1 MQDINQL
8 IGQAVTQAVSPTT
21 TQNGQTNFSAQN
33 RQQSID
39 LINKVFKSLKA
50 IFPAWAVAIKDPEI
64 EAQARQEWLKGL
76 VENGI
81 NSDQQINAG
90 LAKCRAH
97 NSPFLPSIGQF
108 VTWCK
113 EAAGSMAGMPSES
126 EARLA
131 MIRELSRSPDIR
143 EWSQYHPAVRWAY
156 TQKQSSDWKLLST
169 KDLSTAFHEIWIVAQ
184 KMARD
189 NSSFD
194 VPLPKSHRLEEM
206 DLPPAPKEVALAE
219 VSRLKALFDE
229 PQEPKQL
236 TEAERLDNERLE
248 KLRNE

>member
-1 MQDINQL
+1 MDHINNL
-8 IGQAVTQAVSPTT
+8 IGKAVNKTALPTT
-21 TQNGQTNFSAQN
+21 TQNGPTNFSAQS

-64 EAQARQEWLKGL
+64 ESQARQEWLKGL

-81 NSDQQINAG
+81 NSDTQINSG

-113 EAAGSMAGMPSES
+113 ESTGLMSGIPSET

-131 MIRELSRSPDIR
+131 MIRELGKSPDIR
-143 EWSQYHPAVRWAY
+143 SWNQCHPAVYWVYCQR
-156 TQKQSSDWKLLST
+156 TSFDWKQMSN
-169 KDLSTAFHEIWIVAQ
+169 KDLNDLFHDFWQIAL
-184 KMARD
+184 KMAKD
-189 NSSFD
+189 NVGFD
-194 VPLPKSHRLEEM
+194 APIPRSHRIESSIES
-206 DLPPAPKEVALAE
+206 PAPKEVAIAE
-219 VSRLKALFDE
+219 VSKLMSMFEDE
-229 PQEPKQL
+229 PQPKPL
-236 TEAERLDNERLE
+236 TQAEQDDLARLERL
-248 KLRNE
+248 K

>member
-1 MQDINQL
+1 M
-8 IGQAVTQAVSPTT
+8 
-21 TQNGQTNFSAQN
+21 
-33 RQQSID
+33 
-39 LINKVFKSLKA
+39 
-50 IFPAWAVAIKDPEI
+50 AIKDPEI
-64 EAQARQEWLKGL
+64 ESQARQEWLKGL

-81 NSDQQINAG
+81 NSDQQINGG

-113 EAAGSMAGMPSES
+113 ESSGSMADMPNES

-143 EWSQYHPAVRWAY
+143 TWDKYHPAVRWAY
-156 TQKQSSDWKLLST
+156 SQKQSSDWKMMST
-169 KDLSTAFHEIWIVAQ
+169 KDLNSAFHDIWIVAL

-189 NSSFD
+189 NSDFE
-194 VPLPKSHRLEEM
+194 VPLPRSHQIAPI

-219 VSRLKALFDE
+219 VSRLMSMFETEEQKPEADNLIAKQRL
-229 PQEPKQL
+229 QE
-236 TEAERLDNERLE
+236 AME
-248 KLRNE
+248 KLK